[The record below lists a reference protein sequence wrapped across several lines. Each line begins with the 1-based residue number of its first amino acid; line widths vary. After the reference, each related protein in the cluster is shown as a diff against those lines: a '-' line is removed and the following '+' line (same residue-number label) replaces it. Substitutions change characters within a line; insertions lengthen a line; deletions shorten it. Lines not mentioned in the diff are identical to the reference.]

1 MAGVDAVSWRLGT
14 TTRHEAKQVLQM
26 AGPLAR
32 GKTLGIGFC
41 GPIGCVLKT
50 HLDLMMNVKMFLVPF
65 NSDLLGGKSLEM
77 SCSGIPWICSWTSE
91 FCGSWPR
98 LCRGGG

>member
-1 MAGVDAVSWRLGT
+1 MAGVDAVTWRLGIT
-14 TTRHEAKQVLQM
+14 RRHEAKQLLQM

-32 GKTLGIGFC
+32 GKALGIGFC
-41 GPIGCVLKT
+41 GPIDRVLKT

-77 SCSGIPWICSWTSE
+77 SYSGIPWICSGQVS
-91 FCGSWPR
+91 FGAV
-98 LCRGGG
+98 GQDFVG